1 MLILGFDTATAACT
15 VALVEDGRLLTE
27 LTVVSPRVH
36 SARLLPLIAQA
47 FQEAGRDRREL
58 AAVAAGVGPGSFTG
72 LRIGLSAAKALAF
85 ALGIPC
91 VPVSTLAAIA
101 AGLPPGSG
109 LVAPLLDAKR
119 GEVYTALYRVEP
131 AGEEPAGRLTE
142 RVAPRLTE
150 LIAPRLVPLGAW
162 LEELDRLRDG
172 APVFLAGDAVP
183 SEVPDWAVPVPD
195 GLRLPRGWAVA
206 ALGARAAAAGETVAP
221 EALAPVYLRRSEAE
235 VLWDRRHGGQ

>member
-15 VALVEDGRLLTE
+15 VALVEDGRLLAE

-36 SARLLPLIAQA
+36 SARLLPLIAQV

-101 AGLPPGSG
+101 AGLPSGSG

-119 GEVYTALYRVEP
+119 GEVYTALYQVEP
-131 AGEEPAGRLTE
+131 AGDEPAAAPGLTE
-142 RVAPRLTE
+142 MVP
-150 LIAPRLVPLGAW
+150 PRLVPLGAW
-162 LEELDRLRDG
+162 LEELDRLRNG
-172 APVFLAGDAVP
+172 ASVFLAGDAVP
-183 SEVPDWAVPVPD
+183 AEVPEWAVPVPH

-206 ALGARAAAAGETVAP
+206 ALAARAVAAGQTVAP

-235 VLWDRRHGGQ
+235 VLWDRRHGAQPAM